1 MRACRVVLSVTA
13 VATRIFPN
21 KRDFYEVSAAQL
33 AQNSAQHV
41 TPFLR
46 LTLVFNVRRLFSLCD

>member
-21 KRDFYEVSAAQL
+21 KRDFYE
-33 AQNSAQHV
+33 NSAQHV
-41 TPFLR
+41 TPSFR
-46 LTLVFNVRRLFSLCD
+46 LTLVSDTGRLFSLCD